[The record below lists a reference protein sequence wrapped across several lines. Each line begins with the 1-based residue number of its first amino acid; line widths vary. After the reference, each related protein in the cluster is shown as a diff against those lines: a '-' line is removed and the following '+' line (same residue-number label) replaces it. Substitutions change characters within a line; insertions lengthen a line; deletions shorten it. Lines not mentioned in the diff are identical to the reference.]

1 MNNMF
6 NFSTL
11 AANVLNSLD
20 NAAKDTLEEPRISAT
35 ALRSK
40 RLPKSKDDELS
51 DEEDDN
57 LEQETHLQDESFLVS
72 YLFSYA
78 T

>member
-40 RLPKSKDDELS
+40 RLPKSKNDELS
-51 DEEDDN
+51 DEEDDT
-57 LEQETHLQDESFLVS
+57 LEQETHFQDAPSLVS
-72 YLFSYA
+72 YLFSYV